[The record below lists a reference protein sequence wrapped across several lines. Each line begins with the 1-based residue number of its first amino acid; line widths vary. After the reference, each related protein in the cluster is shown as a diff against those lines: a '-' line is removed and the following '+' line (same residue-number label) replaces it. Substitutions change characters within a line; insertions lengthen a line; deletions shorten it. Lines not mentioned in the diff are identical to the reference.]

1 MKTDKEKS
9 AERRQALAALKAH
22 LEAQAL
28 EARMRKCAYE
38 LCRLPFEQKRK
49 TQNYCCKKCQVA
61 AYHLYE
67 KRAKEA
73 YHGKI

>member
-1 MKTDKEKS
+1 MRLEKYTP
-9 AERRQALAALKAH
+9 EQLREAAKSNELRIAAARE
-22 LEAQAL
+22 L
-28 EARMRKCAYE
+28 RMRKCAYE

-73 YHGKI
+73 YHGKV

>member
-1 MKTDKEKS
+1 MKTDKEK
-9 AERRQALAALKAH
+9 ATERRQALAALKAH

-28 EARMRKCAYE
+28 EARMRKCAYSP
-38 LCRLPFEQKRK
+38 CGSTFEQKRK
-49 TQNYCCKKCQVA
+49 TQLYCCKKCQVA

-67 KRAKEA
+67 KRAKEE